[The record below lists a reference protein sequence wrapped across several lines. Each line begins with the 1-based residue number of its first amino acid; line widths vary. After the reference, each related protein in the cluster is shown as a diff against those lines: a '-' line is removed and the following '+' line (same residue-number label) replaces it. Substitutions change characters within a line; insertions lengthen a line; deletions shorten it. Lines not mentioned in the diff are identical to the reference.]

1 MAYNPQIIETMMETY
16 SKFGL
21 DKNELSQLRKILET
35 GKNTDIGPEI
45 TNKLITKAAEDDL
58 FSGRGYIKEGRVDA
72 LGRPVKNTPGIAQSR
87 QNLLQFIDK
96 YKNAPQPA
104 VRAAA
109 QTTTPTVKGVA
120 KAFTNNPELAEK
132 IGKAD
137 LKILNDVANDAPAP
151 KPQTPTPKPTQAQ
164 NFAAQKVDQ
173 VKQAAKPKASKVSKT
188 IIKDAMKGV
197 SGKPTPPPTTK
208 QLLQGVG
215 PKGPAKPIIPK
226 TTVSP
231 TVAKTAAKGLLG
243 GITAR
248 SLVSGGARLA
258 GGNVITLA
266 EIPGSSPTDNWRQLG
281 YPSKEAH
288 DKVKAADTYNPKP
301 LFQLFPEYDTWD
313 KVPVIGGLLKA
324 VGMAEPEKSVKPK
337 NNLTKLEDGSMR
349 TGGGDVYSADG
360 KRYTSGGVT
369 YDLASGQAVNPK
381 TNEISSTGYSIDPSS
396 GERFDSPGMDTTS
409 GRSFQSLQQGLM
421 DRLAIKEDLDPRT
434 TALIRG
440 VPTNPFSSTQLPYTE
455 DNLFTSSIG
464 ENDLP
469 DFGIDPSKML
479 DRSKEIDYAET
490 VNNLPGYTGQLTFND
505 SFTGNYVSPVNYD
518 QPQTVKDPMLLKGVS
533 GMTAMRMKD
542 RDLGLMYASGQ
553 FFAEGADGKPVLVN
567 RDLAKSVRR
576 GDEGAEDQLA
586 AYLAGGGIKP
596 QGGVIANPTME
607 QMTPPTQSKAESLVD
622 PAFDRGDYEVMGG
635 NPGNFPLLSRGGG
648 VQMDIDRNFDLENP
662 NTSQIGP
669 LQHPFSKV
677 LAENPVNQVAKPQV
691 VDTDKYGSVTSLI
704 NKYGIDDY
712 LKRMDAGQFF

>member
-1 MAYNPQIIETMMETY
+1 MAYRPHVIENMLKEY
-16 SKFGL
+16 SKLGL
-21 DKNELSQLRKILET
+21 DNNQLNQIRNILTT
-35 GKNTDIGPEI
+35 GKNVGPEI
-45 TNKLITKAAEDDL
+45 TNKLITAEGYDDL
-58 FSGRGYIKEGRVDA
+58 FTGRRYIDIDST
-72 LGRPVKNTPGIAQSR
+72 GRPYKNRPGITQSR
-87 QNLLQFIDK
+87 NNLLQFIDS
-96 YKNAPQPA
+96 YKSTPKPA
-104 VRAAA
+104 VTAPI
-109 QTTTPTVKGVA
+109 QTTAPTPKSIARV
-120 KAFTNNPELAEK
+120 FNNNPELAEK
-132 IGKAD
+132 LGKAD
-137 LKILNDVANDAPAP
+137 LKILNDVANDVPAP

-164 NFAAQKVDQ
+164 NFASQRLEQ
-173 VKQAAKPKASKVSKT
+173 VKQVVKPKPKPSANNAG
-188 IIKDAMKGV
+188 IKDAMRGV
-197 SGKPTPPPTTK
+197 SGKPKPPLTTK

-248 SLVSGGARLA
+248 GLASGGARLA

-288 DKVKAADTYNPKP
+288 DKVKAANSDNPKP
-301 LFQLFPEYDTWD
+301 LIQLFPEYDTWD

-324 VGMAEPEKSVKPK
+324 IGMAEPEKATTPK

-490 VNNLPGYTGQLTFND
+490 AKNLPGFDNKLTFD
-505 SFTGNYVSPVNYD
+505 DRLTGNYVSPVNYD

-553 FFAEGADGKPVLVN
+553 FFAEGADGNPVLVN

-576 GDEGAEDQLA
+576 GDEGAKDQLA

-622 PAFDRGDYEVMGG
+622 PAFDRSDYEVMGG
-635 NPGNFPLLSRGGG
+635 NPENSPLLSRGGA

-677 LAENPVNQVAKPQV
+677 LAENPVNQAAKPQV

>member
-1 MAYNPQIIETMMETY
+1 MAYKPQTINAMLKTY

-21 DKNELSQLRKILET
+21 DNNQLSQLRKILET
-35 GKNTDIGPEI
+35 SKNIGPDI
-45 TNKLITKAAEDDL
+45 TNELVTKAARDDL
-58 FSGRGYIKEGRVDA
+58 FMGRGYVNEGVKDV
-72 LGRPVKNTPGIAQSR
+72 LGNSAKNTPGITQSR
-87 QNLLQFIDK
+87 NNLLQFIEK
-96 YKNAPQPA
+96 YKRTPQPA
-104 VRAAA
+104 ASAAA
-109 QTTTPTVKGVA
+109 SSKIKNVTKQATDAA
-120 KAFTNNPELAEK
+120 KSAK
-132 IGKAD
+132 VQV
-137 LKILNDVANDAPAP
+137 LNSWDDIKKVIDNAPSS
-151 KPQTPTPKPTQAQ
+151 KPQTPTPKPAQAQ
-164 NFAAQKVDQ
+164 NFAAQRVDQ
-173 VKQAAKPKASKVSKT
+173 VKQAAKPKASRVSKT
-188 IIKDAMKGV
+188 VIKDAMKGV

-215 PKGPAKPIIPK
+215 LKGPAKPIIPK

-243 GITAR
+243 GLTAR
-248 SLVSGGARLA
+248 GLVSGGARLA
-258 GGNVITLA
+258 GGNVVTLA

-288 DKVKAADTYNPKP
+288 DKVKAASTYNPKP
-301 LFQLFPEYDTWD
+301 LIQLFPEYDTWD

-324 VGMAEPEKSVKPK
+324 IGMAEPEKATTPK
-337 NNLTKLEDGSMR
+337 NNLTKLEDGS
-349 TGGGDVYSADG
+349 
-360 KRYTSGGVT
+360 KRYTSGDVT
-369 YDLASGQAVNPK
+369 YDLATGQAVNPE
-381 TNEISSTGYSIDPSS
+381 TDEISSTGYSIDPSS
-396 GERFDSPGMDTTS
+396 NERFDSPGMDTTS

-455 DNLFTSSIG
+455 DNLFTANIG

-469 DFGIDPSKML
+469 DFGVDPSKML

-490 VNNLPGYTGQLTFND
+490 ANNLPGFDNKLTFDD

-576 GDEGAEDQLA
+576 GDEGARDQLA
-586 AYLAGGGIKP
+586 AYLEGGGIKP

-622 PAFDRGDYEVMGG
+622 PAFDRGDYEAMGG
-635 NPGNFPLLSRGGG
+635 NSVNFAQLSRGGG

-677 LAENPVNQVAKPQV
+677 LAENPVNQAAKPQV